1 VIVPAKKKA
10 ELSNRKSGRKRLP
23 DFSNMTIAEEA
34 EWWDTHDTAEYEHE
48 FVDDDLVFVP
58 GGRKRPMTIRLEPE
72 LVSALTSEAKAKG
85 IGASTLARML
95 IIEHLRRRPSRPVG
109 RGAKGA
115 A

>member
-1 VIVPAKKKA
+1 MPAKKKPGS
-10 ELSNRKSGRKRLP
+10 SNRRNQTKRLP

-58 GGRKRPMTIRLEPE
+58 GGRKRPMTVRLEPE
-72 LVSALTSEAKAKG
+72 LVSALTSEAKARG
-85 IGASTLARML
+85 VGASTLARML
-95 IIEHLRRRPSRPVG
+95 IIEHLRRRPSRPVR